1 VFKSYLSLTK
11 PGIIFG
17 NVITAIG
24 GFFLAAKGNIDI
36 GLLLATL
43 VGLSFV
49 IASACVFNN
58 YIDRDIDIKMKRT
71 KNRALVK
78 HIISGRNAIIFAN
91 LLGIVGAFTL
101 YFFTNL
107 LTLFIA
113 LLGFFFYVVVY
124 GIGKRKSVYG
134 TIIGSISGAIPPVV
148 GYCAVTNQLDLGAL
162 IIFMILVFWQMPH
175 FYAIALY
182 RSEEYKAAGIPVLPL
197 VEGIQRT
204 KIHMKLY
211 ILGFLIAV
219 SALTA
224 FHYTGY
230 IYLIIVGGL
239 GLVWFGM
246 AMQGFALKDS
256 NPWARKMFFFS
267 LILIMAFS
275 LLMPIGTMLP

>member
-1 VFKSYLSLTK
+1 MFKSYLSLTK

>member
-1 VFKSYLSLTK
+1 MFKSYLSLTK

-107 LTLFIA
+107 S
-113 LLGFFFYVVVY
+113 
-124 GIGKRKSVYG
+124 KD
-134 TIIGSISGAIPPVV
+134 
-148 GYCAVTNQLDLGAL
+148 C
-162 IIFMILVFWQMPH
+162 
-175 FYAIALY
+175 
-182 RSEEYKAAGIPVLPL
+182 
-197 VEGIQRT
+197 
-204 KIHMKLY
+204 
-211 ILGFLIAV
+211 
-219 SALTA
+219 
-224 FHYTGY
+224 
-230 IYLIIVGGL
+230 
-239 GLVWFGM
+239 
-246 AMQGFALKDS
+246 LKDPS
-256 NPWARKMFFFS
+256 FF
-267 LILIMAFS
+267 
-275 LLMPIGTMLP
+275 